1 MLQNVADEER
11 SGTVSEDCLT
21 VDIYIPRYSEREAM
35 GILYWIHGGSYV
47 SGDAKFYSGIHQ
59 GPFSAEM
66 EKFVNFRARIL
77 SWSNC
82 TVSD

>member
-1 MLQNVADEER
+1 MSENTPALLTISVLQNVADEER

-59 GPFSAEM
+59 GPF
-66 EKFVNFRARIL
+66 
-77 SWSNC
+77 
-82 TVSD
+82 